1 MNSVKVYSQTFPAIF
16 SGRLRETTA
25 PLSHIFAP
33 QALGSLPISG
43 PLILCNPNLLHP
55 PNSFLSLIL
64 AVLGPTR
71 DIMSPKSGRP
81 LFSPHLQDSI
91 STAFPESL
99 FKSYSRFFAPELKP
113 LSSFT
118 LRNFAYQHFFAI
130 MVGLALSHS
139 LKFDGY
145 NRQRQTIRKNGAQN
159 YRPFKWWLGCRTY
172 IPNFFSPFFRDKDW
186 AFFYE
191 KSRGPS
197 GG

>member
-1 MNSVKVYSQTFPAIF
+1 MSHLTVHFETSP
-16 SGRLRETTA
+16 RRPREATA
-25 PLSHIFAP
+25 TPFFLFGFAP
-33 QALGSLPISG
+33 SAPGSQPISG
-43 PLILCNPNLLHP
+43 RYILCNPNPFYP
-55 PNSFLSLIL
+55 PYPLPSLVL
-64 AVLGPTR
+64 AVLGLIR

-81 LFSPHLQDSI
+81 LSSLRPQDPA
-91 STAFPESL
+91 STAFLGPL
-99 FKSYSRFFAPELKP
+99 FRPRSRFSFPEPKP

-118 LRNFAYQHFFAI
+118 FRNFTHQHFFAI

-145 NRQRQTIRKNGAQN
+145 NRQRQTIRKNGTQN
-159 YRPFKWWLGCRTY
+159 YRPFKWRLGYRTY
-172 IPNFFSPFFRDKDW
+172 IPNFFSPFFRGKDW